1 MEMSDTEIKSF
12 LAIQTHERFAKLF
25 IKCTPTKLVVIS
37 DKELF
42 MFNKEFNYYQP
53 VGIRGKLMSLVS
65 DVLHAIIE
73 PWSEPFEKKFI
84 DIKMNKSL
92 SVQDKDEEVERV
104 KKILKQITNAIK
116 CVETTCFMDNIIR
129 KIVSILMLTKE
140 EEDKLNRLP
149 NYLNFKNGK
158 LNLKTLEFSDRTPD
172 DFITEFLDY
181 D

>member
-1 MEMSDTEIKSF
+1 
-12 LAIQTHERFAKLF
+12 
-25 IKCTPTKLVVIS
+25 
-37 DKELF
+37 
-42 MFNKEFNYYQP
+42 
-53 VGIRGKLMSLVS
+53 
-65 DVLHAIIE
+65 
-73 PWSEPFEKKFI
+73 
-84 DIKMNKSL
+84 
-92 SVQDKDEEVERV
+92 
-104 KKILKQITNAIK
+104 
-116 CVETTCFMDNIIR
+116 MDNIIR